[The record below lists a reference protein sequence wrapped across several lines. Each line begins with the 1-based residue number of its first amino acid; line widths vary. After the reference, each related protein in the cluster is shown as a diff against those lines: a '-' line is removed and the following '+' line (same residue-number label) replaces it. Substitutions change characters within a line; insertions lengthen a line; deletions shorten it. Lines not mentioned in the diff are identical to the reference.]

1 MRQAQLI
8 FPLMNRPLKMLRILQ
23 IKDTFPF
30 SRTREAVPFRS
41 YIIEVPVPAS
51 RSIDQLQSS
60 WPMKLQRARS
70 TCHNRVQSVED
81 PRTAWVKESE
91 RERDAGFTYQ
101 PVRPN
106 RWGLVPVY
114 RTGLAGNRFKPV
126 EVKFEFKILCANGS
140 YRYTGRFDR
149 FTGRFDW

>member
-1 MRQAQLI
+1 LVSMFVRLDIQSTKISSIGVDMRQALLI
-8 FPLMNRPLKMLRILQ
+8 CPLMNQPLKMLMILQ

-41 YIIEVPVPAS
+41 YIVEVPVPAS

-60 WPMKLQRARS
+60 WPMKLQRACS

-91 RERDAGFTYQ
+91 RERDAGVML
-101 PVRPN
+101 P
-106 RWGLVPVY
+106 
-114 RTGLAGNRFKPV
+114 TGSAKPAGSGTGIPDRFGRKPV
-126 EVKFEFKILCANGS
+126 QTSRSQI
-140 YRYTGRFDR
+140 
-149 FTGRFDW
+149 